1 MKDFAEHSVD
11 AGLWLSQALQ
21 VLSLRMK
28 HEVAITR
35 ALRGDD
41 RNEGFLGLFVS
52 DSEAE
57 ALLDA
62 LSGRIE
68 VEGTFAT
75 AEQIAHA
82 WAQLQSTRN
91 TSLWGDYGAALGLST
106 FELDILVLAA
116 APAIDPRF
124 GRVYGYLNDDMSR
137 RALTPALCQRLSLF
151 SDVDSLTVRRALHP
165 KAPLRRFGLID
176 FNAKKPFIEST
187 ITLSEDFLDDLIDP
201 ESTSFRGLVIP
212 PLPVTESTAPFP
224 SVITDHPNDPAL
236 TLLSTAA
243 HDRRALA
250 VLRGADYTDYAPLIA
265 DIRRALVTGC
275 YVCLDGFSEA
285 KHPLCNAVEALIGP
299 SLTMIQGRLSPWKQ
313 DTSTQIHCDL
323 SKSDAIKALQEA
335 FGAHDPDLRNT
346 NSFRVFDIAFAL
358 RDAPS
363 APTAM
368 ARLNTDCVQAMAGL
382 ATPVTSSFEMKDL
395 IVRQTTKSA
404 LNQMI
409 TWRQQA
415 GCILDDWKL
424 GSTFGKTRSGTALFK
439 GPPGT
444 GKTMAAGIIGKTLGL
459 PLFRVNLAGIVSKY
473 LGETQKNLDQVFCAA
488 EEADVILFFDEA
500 DAIFGQRSE
509 VSDARDRYANLETS
523 FLLQRMEAFSGLS
536 ILATNLHQNM
546 DDAFLRRIDWVIDF
560 PAPGPTERLALWERL
575 KNGAAPVDASV
586 DFAQLAE
593 TFDLTGGEIRNCA
606 LAAAH
611 RAAQTGSKITT
622 QLLYTAV
629 AAELRKQGKP
639 VRKSVF
645 GDHYAALKGAW

>member
-1 MKDFAEHSVD
+1 MKDLAEHSVD
-11 AGLWLSQALQ
+11 AGAWLSQALQ

-57 ALLDA
+57 TLLDT

-75 AEQIAHA
+75 AEQIARA
-82 WAQLQSTRN
+82 WDQLQSARDA
-91 TSLWGDYGAALGLST
+91 SLWGDCGAALGLSP
-106 FELDILVLAA
+106 FELDVLVLAA

-137 RALTPALCQRLSLF
+137 RALTPALSQRLSL
-151 SDVDSLTVRRALHP
+151 SGDVDALTVRRALHP

-176 FNAKKPFIEST
+176 FEVRKPFIESVL
-187 ITLSEDFLDDLIDP
+187 TLNEGFLDDLIDP
-201 ESTSFRGLVIP
+201 DSSPFNGLVVP
-212 PLPVTESTAPFP
+212 PLPLATSATPLP
-224 SVITDHPNDPAL
+224 PVIADHPGDPAL
-236 TLLSTAA
+236 PLLSAA
-243 HDRRALA
+243 AQDGRALA
-250 VLRGADYTDYAPLIA
+250 VLRGSDYTCRAALIA
-265 DIRRALVTGC
+265 DIRRAVLKGC
-275 YVCLDGFSEA
+275 HVCLDGFSEA
-285 KHPLCNAVEALIGP
+285 QHPLCDTVEALIGP
-299 SLTMIQGRLSPWKQ
+299 HLTVIQHRLSPWNTDVIPQK
-313 DTSTQIHCDL
+313 SSEL
-323 SKSDAIKALQEA
+323 PKSDAIEALQQV
-335 FGAHDPDLRNT
+335 FGAPEPDLRNAT
-346 NSFRVFDIAFAL
+346 SSRVFDIAFAL
-358 RDAPS
+358 RDAPPAS
-363 APTAM
+363 TVM
-368 ARLNTDCVQAMAGL
+368 ARLNADCVHSMAGL
-382 ATPVTSSFEMKDL
+382 ATPVLSTFEMKDL
-395 IVRQTTKSA
+395 IVRQATKSA

-409 TWRQQA
+409 SWRKQA
-415 GCILDDWKL
+415 GRILDDWKL
-424 GSTFGKTRSGTALFK
+424 GGTFGKTRSGTALFK

-444 GKTMAAGIIGKTLGL
+444 GKTMAAGIVGQTLGL
-459 PLFRVNLAGIVSKY
+459 PLFRVNLAGVVSKY
-473 LGETQKNLDQVFCAA
+473 IGETQRNLDRVFSAA
-488 EEADVILFFDEA
+488 EDADVILFFDEA

-575 KNGAAPVDASV
+575 KNGAAPVDTSV
-586 DFAQLAE
+586 DFALLAE

-611 RAAQTGSKITT
+611 RAVQAGSEITT
-622 QLLYTAV
+622 PLLYSAI

-645 GDHYAALKGAW
+645 GDHYATLRGTW